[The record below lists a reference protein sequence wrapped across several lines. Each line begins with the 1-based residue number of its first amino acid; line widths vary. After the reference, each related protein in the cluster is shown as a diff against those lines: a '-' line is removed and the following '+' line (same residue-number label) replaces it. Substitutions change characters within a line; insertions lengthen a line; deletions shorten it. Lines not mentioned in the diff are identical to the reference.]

1 MDPARGPS
9 DPPAPASPPAPPSGL
24 GGIVGAD
31 VADADASPSRSP
43 RRGAPSSGPG
53 LADLAAA
60 APVRSVHQAI
70 SCRPEDV
77 RAPPRGTRGNGVHA
91 GFAGDP
97 RDGSLHH
104 GGSHRNYMALKIQKL
119 AEQHASASNP
129 DALDA
134 GVFAG
139 VRIHVNGITDPSWL
153 ELKELMLANGGG
165 FSNYYS
171 RETVTHVVCA
181 RLTQRKLE
189 QLARAD
195 RRQPPIVTPAW
206 VTESLA
212 AGKRLPEQ
220 DFALEGTLEPGQ
232 RRVRD
237 VFGASNTKATR
248 RGAPGSKEN
257 PPETDEDD
265 DGDDPDATDRS
276 DEDPEVAYGS
286 DEDPEVAYRSDQD
299 LSDHPS
305 DHPSREDTPRPAPIG
320 VPSARVARVVF
331 STARAALES
340 SAAAAPGERGEKASG
355 AARAAAGAAYGALV
369 GSVEPARIAPV
380 GAWEALVALEPLKRK
395 PPGADVDADADAK
408 AAETASEGFAAAE
421 AEAEAEAARLS
432 AALSAAGVDAT
443 VTLKPLP
450 EGPSRPARGDGGDG
464 GIAPSDPPGGSR
476 AFPRAADRSRLKSAM
491 KRRASGPGRGS
502 VRFAASVV
510 DGEIRGGVGGGVGV
524 DAPNTSDA
532 PSTSPSSVRAAGF
545 SARSSFGAA
554 AFAALSDPR
563 SVIDRGA
570 LDALP
575 PEIRLEVLAARKR
588 KHNKGQTRLDDFK
601 PAAGDRRAAVS
612 AAATS
617 TRDRGGASSFGSEG
631 ESEGVGGDAWSAFAK
646 HLGMRRGARAN
657 PGKAARG
664 GEEEAKKTE
673 KKRRSTRR
681 ASPAAV
687 GPESLSQ
694 CDPEVLDALGEEQ
707 REMLRAEFERRKKR
721 ARGGETAGGG
731 SGIAATPAAAAAAAA
746 TPGGSSSPP
755 SPVPPSSSPPSSPS
769 SPVAAALATDP
780 RGVETATA
788 DLAEALTAS
797 VDALEA
803 RVAAGEAVDSAL
815 AGLDAAAALFRTHA
829 LALAADPTR
838 LAHTSRLCLAARSL
852 AAKRPSGEWGP
863 RFERAWAETRE
874 ATRRANAR
882 VGLGALGLWGVEDEG
897 ARAREGEAQPRGVEI
912 EIEVGP
918 GKRWDAAAENAY
930 VEPIPPPR

>member
-165 FSNYYS
+165 FSNYYG

-237 VFGASNTKATR
+237 VFGASNTKATH

-265 DGDDPDATDRS
+265 DRDDTDATDRS
-276 DEDPEVAYGS
+276 DEDPEVAYRS
-286 DEDPEVAYRSDQD
+286 DED
-299 LSDHPS
+299 L
-305 DHPSREDTPRPAPIG
+305 EDTPRPAPIG

-340 SAAAAPGERGEKASG
+340 SEAAEPGERGEKASG

-395 PPGADVDADADAK
+395 PPGVDADAE
-408 AAETASEGFAAAE
+408 AAETVSAGFAVAE
-421 AEAEAEAARLS
+421 AKAEAEAARLS

-443 VTLKPLP
+443 VTLEPPP

-510 DGEIRGGVGGGVGV
+510 DGEVRGGVGGGVGV
-524 DAPNTSDA
+524 DAPGNTSDA

-646 HLGMRRGARAN
+646 HLGMRRGARAR

-673 KKRRSTRR
+673 KKRRSTRH

-721 ARGGETAGGG
+721 ARGGETAGGRG
-731 SGIAATPAAAAAAAA
+731 GIAGGGGGIATAAA
-746 TPGGSSSPP
+746 TLGGSSSPP

-912 EIEVGP
+912 EIEIGP

>member
-1 MDPARGPS
+1 
-9 DPPAPASPPAPPSGL
+9 
-24 GGIVGAD
+24 
-31 VADADASPSRSP
+31 
-43 RRGAPSSGPG
+43 
-53 LADLAAA
+53 
-60 APVRSVHQAI
+60 
-70 SCRPEDV
+70 
-77 RAPPRGTRGNGVHA
+77 
-91 GFAGDP
+91 
-97 RDGSLHH
+97 
-104 GGSHRNYMALKIQKL
+104 MALKIQKL

-206 VTESLA
+206 VTESLT

-237 VFGASNTKATR
+237 VFGASNTKATH

-265 DGDDPDATDRS
+265 DRDDPDATDRS
-276 DEDPEVAYGS
+276 E
-286 DEDPEVAYRSDQD
+286 EDPEVAYRSDED
-299 LSDHPS
+299 L
-305 DHPSREDTPRPAPIG
+305 EDTPRPAPIG

-340 SAAAAPGERGEKASG
+340 SAAAEPGERGEKASG

-369 GSVEPARIAPV
+369 GSIEPARIAPV

-395 PPGADVDADADAK
+395 PPGADADAE
-408 AAETASEGFAAAE
+408 AAETVSAGFDATE

-443 VTLKPLP
+443 VTLEPSP

-510 DGEIRGGVGGGVGV
+510 DGEVRGGVGGGVGV
-524 DAPNTSDA
+524 DAPGNTSDA

-646 HLGMRRGARAN
+646 HLGMRRGTPAR

-673 KKRRSTRR
+673 KKIRSTRR

-731 SGIAATPAAAAAAAA
+731 SGIATAAAAAAAAA

-755 SPVPPSSSPPSSPS
+755 SPVPPSSSPPSSPA

-912 EIEVGP
+912 EIEIGP

-930 VEPIPPPR
+930 VEPISTPR